1 MPKLK
6 KLKTE
11 EAGSLS
17 KYELQKLQ
25 RLYTQGAAAYGSVRN
40 LARASRLPV
49 SKVRQFLHSKD
60 SYTKFTLAARKVKRM
75 RAFARFR
82 IEIWCMDLAYVD
94 KLAKEN
100 NGVKYLLVRQDLFGR
115 TVNAKGMKTKDS
127 QETVKAFS
135 SLITKMNR
143 PKKIWVDKG
152 TEFAGA
158 FKKFCA
164 AEGIQV
170 YSTMSETKAAF
181 AERTIRSL
189 KNILY
194 RYMEDLGYKYIHKLP
209 QFITTLN
216 SRRNSSIDMRP
227 NTVKNCDFMSIL
239 YSKPLREFKKPIF
252 KIGDR
257 LRISKYDLP
266 FRKGYKPQF
275 TREVFEIVGI
285 ATRKPPTYTIKD
297 EQDEINHGKFYQK
310 ELIKVI

>member
-1 MPKLK
+1 MP

-17 KYELQKLQ
+17 KYERQKLQ

-40 LARASRLPV
+40 LAKASRLPV

-60 SYTKFTLAARKVKRM
+60 SYTKFTLAAQKFKRM
-75 RAFARFR
+75 RAFARFKN
-82 IEIWCMDLAYVD
+82 EIWCMDLAYVD
-94 KLAKEN
+94 KLSKEN
-100 NGVKYLLVRQDLFGR
+100 NGVKYLLVRQDLFDR
-115 TVNAKGMKTKDS
+115 TVNAKGMKTKDL

-135 SLITKMNR
+135 SMITKRNR

-158 FKKFCA
+158 FKKFCV

-170 YSTMSETKAAF
+170 YSTMTETKAAF

-194 RYMEDLGYKYIHKLP
+194 RYMEDFGYKYIHKLP

-227 NTVKNCDFMSIL
+227 NTVKNCDFMSIF
-239 YSKPLREFKKPIF
+239 YSKPLREFKKPAF

-257 LRISKYDLP
+257 VRIPKYNLP
-266 FRKGYKPQF
+266 FCKGYTPQF
-275 TREVFEIVGI
+275 TREVF
-285 ATRKPPTYTIKD
+285 
-297 EQDEINHGKFYQK
+297 
-310 ELIKVI
+310 

>member
-6 KLKTE
+6 IE
-11 EAGSLS
+11 EAGSFS
-17 KYELQKLQ
+17 NYERQKLQ

-40 LARASRLPV
+40 LSKGSRLPV
-49 SKVRQFLHSKD
+49 SKVRPFLNSKD
-60 SYTKFTLAARKVKRM
+60 SYTKFTLAAQKFKRM
-75 RAFARFR
+75 RAFAKFR
-82 IEIWCMDLAYVD
+82 NEIWCMDPAYFD

-100 NGVKYLLVRQDLFGR
+100 NGVKYLLVRQDLFDR
-115 TVNAKGMKTKDS
+115 TVNAKRMKTEDS
-127 QETVKAFS
+127 HETVKSFS
-135 SLITKMNR
+135 SMITKRNR

-152 TEFAGA
+152 MEFAGA
-158 FKKFCA
+158 FKKFGT

-189 KNILY
+189 KNVLY
-194 RYMEDLGYKYIHKLP
+194 RYMEDYGYKYIHKLL
-209 QFITTLN
+209 QVIATLI

-227 NTVKNCDFMSIL
+227 DTVKNCNFMSIL

-257 LRISKYDLP
+257 VRISKCDLP
-266 FRKGYKPQF
+266 FRKGYKPQV
-275 TREVFEIVGI
+275 TREVFEIVAI
-285 ATRKPPTYTIKD
+285 ATRKPPTHTIKD
-297 EQDEINHGKFYQK
+297 EQDEIIQGKIYQK